1 MIGDNLAAIYR
12 PCGEGM
18 KHSGMPQNSDP
29 QGPPGLPDHDDRPSW
44 RSLPLDPVVTA
55 IFMTRVPLP
64 WRGHIGTPR
73 LARAQWSLPVIGA
86 LIGGFSGLI
95 VWGGASIGL
104 PALAAAFIAVGAT
117 ALLTGALHEDGLA
130 DCADAFGGGQNKD
143 QKLEILRD
151 SRIGTYG
158 GVALVCALGLRA
170 TLFAALAASG
180 WWVVP
185 CLAAAAAV
193 SRGLIPA
200 AMRISRPV
208 RRDGLGTM
216 AGIPSTFVAATAGLL
231 ALAAA
236 LAVGWPMSG
245 LLIGLAGGPWAGLV
259 ALAAATTFAAA
270 VHVLAWRQIGG
281 YTGDVLGASQQV
293 SELAF
298 LAALVAML

>member
-1 MIGDNLAAIYR
+1 
-12 PCGEGM
+12 M
-18 KHSGMPQNSDP
+18 KHSGMPRNSDSP
-29 QGPPGLPDHDDRPSW
+29 APPGGLDHDDRLSW

-55 IFMTRVPLP
+55 IFMTRVPIP
-64 WRGHIGTPR
+64 WRGRIGTPR
-73 LARAQWSLPVIGA
+73 LARAQWSLPVVGA
-86 LIGGFSGLI
+86 LIGGFAGLI
-95 VWGGASIGL
+95 LWGGASIGL

-158 GVALVCALGLRA
+158 GVALVCALGLRT

-180 WWVVP
+180 WWAVA

-216 AGIPSTFVAATAGLL
+216 AGIPSISVAATAGLL
-231 ALAAA
+231 ALAAS
-236 LAVGWPMSG
+236 LLVGWA
-245 LLIGLAGGPWAGLV
+245 LIASLTGPVAGISAGLV
-259 ALAAATTFAAA
+259 ALAAATVLAAA
-270 VHVLAWRQIGG
+270 MHMLAWRQIGG

-298 LAALVAML
+298 LAALVATL